1 MTDRV
6 AVYIDFD
13 NVVISRYDNLHGD
26 GAWRKDEARHHRPDP
41 ASADPVDVKLAQAEV
56 DLGAIIDYAAS
67 FGVVA
72 MTRAYAD
79 WSVPANAA
87 YKKALVDRAVDLV
100 QLFAAAGTKNGADIR
115 LAVDAVEDQ
124 SNHRDI
130 THVTLVAGDSDYVPL
145 AQRCKRLGRFVV
157 GIGVAGSTSRA
168 LVNACD
174 EFQSYEA
181 LPGLSPQRLQPPAE
195 AAKKATATA
204 RKSSAKKSAAKKTTT
219 PEPVEPVAPVES
231 AEPVEQTEATAL
243 LVRAARVGLQKSD
256 DEWVHSSSVKSQ
268 MQRMAPEFK
277 EKALGYTSFRAFV
290 ESRADILE
298 TKQLENG
305 QLLVRLK

>member
-26 GAWRKDEARHHRPDP
+26 GAWRKDEARHHRPDLT
-41 ASADPVDVKLAQAEV
+41 SADAVDVKLAQAEV

-115 LAVDAVEDQ
+115 LAVDAVEDL

-204 RKSSAKKSAAKKTTT
+204 RKSSAKKSAVKKTTT

>member
-1 MTDRV
+1 MADRV

-26 GAWRKDEARHHRPDP
+26 GAWRKDEARHHRPDLT
-41 ASADPVDVKLAQAEV
+41 SADPVDVKLAQAEV

-115 LAVDAVEDQ
+115 LAVDAVEDL

-181 LPGLSPQRLQPPAE
+181 LPGLSPQRLQPPVE
-195 AAKKATATA
+195 AAKKGTATT

-219 PEPVEPVAPVES
+219 PEPAEPVAPVES

>member
-1 MTDRV
+1 
-6 AVYIDFD
+6 VYIDFD

-26 GAWRKDEARHHRPDP
+26 GAWRKDEARHHRPDLT
-41 ASADPVDVKLAQAEV
+41 SADPVDVKLAQAEV

-115 LAVDAVEDQ
+115 LAVDAVEDL

-181 LPGLSPQRLQPPAE
+181 LPGLSPQRVQPPAE
-195 AAKKATATA
+195 AAKKATATT
-204 RKSSAKKSAAKKTTT
+204 RKSSAKKSAAKKTAT
-219 PEPVEPVAPVES
+219 PEPVEPVAPVEPS
-231 AEPVEQTEATAL
+231 EPVEQTDATAL

>member
-13 NVVISRYDNLHGD
+13 NVVISRYDNIHGD
-26 GAWRKDEARHHRPDP
+26 GAWRKDEARHHRPD
-41 ASADPVDVKLAQAEV
+41 ATSSDAVDVKLAQAEV
-56 DLGAIIDYAAS
+56 DLGAIVDYAAS

-87 YKKALVDRAVDLV
+87 YRKALVDRAVDLV

-115 LAVDAVEDQ
+115 LAVDTVEDL
-124 SNHRDI
+124 SRHPDI
-130 THVTLVAGDSDYVPL
+130 THVTLVAGDSDFVPL
-145 AQRCKRLGRFVV
+145 AQRCKRMGRFVV

-181 LPGLSPQRLQPPAE
+181 LPGVTPPPPKVDPHRSEPAKKAAAKRTTGKRA
-195 AAKKATATA
+195 AAKKAVATEL
-204 RKSSAKKSAAKKTTT
+204 
-219 PEPVEPVAPVES
+219 PEQAVEPP
-231 AEPVEQTEATAL
+231 EQSEATAL
-243 LVRAARVGLQKSD
+243 LLRAARVGLQKSD
-256 DEWVHSSSVKSQ
+256 DEWMHSSSVKSQ
-268 MQRMAPEFK
+268 MQRMNPGFK
-277 EKALGYTSFRAFV
+277 EKALGYSSFRAFI
-290 ESRADILE
+290 ESRDEILE
-298 TKQLENG
+298 TRLLDNG

>member
-26 GAWRKDEARHHRPDP
+26 GAWRKDEARHHRADLT
-41 ASADPVDVKLAQAEV
+41 SADPVDVKLAQAEV
-56 DLGAIIDYAAS
+56 DLGAIVDYAAS

-87 YKKALVDRAVDLV
+87 YRKALVDRAVDLV

-115 LAVDAVEDQ
+115 LAVDTVEDL
-124 SNHRDI
+124 SRHADI
-130 THVTLVAGDSDYVPL
+130 THVTLVAGDSDFVPL
-145 AQRCKRLGRFVV
+145 AQRCKRMGRFVV

-181 LPGLSPQRLQPPAE
+181 LPGVTPPPARVQVIRSE
-195 AAKKATATA
+195 PAKKTARKATGRKTAAKKAV
-204 RKSSAKKSAAKKTTT
+204 S
-219 PEPVEPVAPVES
+219 VES
-231 AEPVEQTEATAL
+231 PEQAEATEL
-243 LVRAARVGLQKSD
+243 LIRAARVGLQKSD
-256 DEWVHSSSVKSQ
+256 DEWMHSSSVKSQ
-268 MQRMAPEFK
+268 MQRMNPSFK
-277 EKALGYTSFRAFV
+277 EKSLGYPSFRAFV
-290 ESRADILE
+290 ESRDNLLE
-298 TKQLENG
+298 TRVMDNG

>member
-26 GAWRKDEARHHRPDP
+26 GAWRKDEARHHRPDLT
-41 ASADPVDVKLAQAEV
+41 SADPVDVKLAQAEV

-115 LAVDAVEDQ
+115 LAVDAVEDL

-181 LPGLSPQRLQPPAE
+181 LPGLSPQRLQPPPE
-195 AAKKATATA
+195 TAKKATATA
-204 RKSSAKKSAAKKTTT
+204 RKSSAKKAAAKKTTT
-219 PEPVEPVAPVES
+219 PEPVAPVES
-231 AEPVEQTEATAL
+231 TEPVEQTEATAL

>member
-26 GAWRKDEARHHRPDP
+26 GAWRRDEARYHRADLG
-41 ASADPVDVKLAQAEV
+41 SADPVDAKLAQAEV
-56 DLGAIIDYAAS
+56 DLGAIVDYAAS

-87 YKKALVDRAVDLV
+87 YRKALVDRAVDLV

-115 LAVDAVEDQ
+115 LAVDTVEDL
-124 SNHRDI
+124 SRHPDI
-130 THVTLVAGDSDYVPL
+130 THVTLVAGDSDFVPL
-145 AQRCKRLGRFVV
+145 AQRCKRMGRFVV

-174 EFQSYEA
+174 EFQRYEA
-181 LPGLSPQRLQPPAE
+181 LPGLTPPPRSEPPRSEPAKKTTARKTTGKRT
-195 AAKKATATA
+195 AAKKAV
-204 RKSSAKKSAAKKTTT
+204 
-219 PEPVEPVAPVES
+219 PVEPP
-231 AEPVEQTEATAL
+231 EQAEATAL
-243 LVRAARVGLQKSD
+243 LLRAARVGLEKSD
-256 DEWVHSSSVKSQ
+256 DEWMHSSSVKSQ
-268 MQRMAPEFK
+268 MQRMNPGFK
-277 EKALGYTSFRAFV
+277 EKSLGYPSFRAFV
-290 ESRADILE
+290 ESRDELLE
-298 TKQLENG
+298 TKLLDNG